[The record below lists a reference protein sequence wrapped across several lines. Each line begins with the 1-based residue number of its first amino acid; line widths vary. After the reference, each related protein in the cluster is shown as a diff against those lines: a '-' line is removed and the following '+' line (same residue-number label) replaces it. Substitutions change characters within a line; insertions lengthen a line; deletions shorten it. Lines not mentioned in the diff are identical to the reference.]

1 MVSPMEIPVETRR
14 CLWLQWVVAN
24 ALGLAAG
31 MALFGILDDTA
42 GEMGDTGDAS
52 AHLGGLPLAATVF
65 VVCQWLILRRYAQRM
80 RRAGHTT
87 ELPQKKWHDCSRSGP
102 DSSARGR

>member
-1 MVSPMEIPVETRR
+1 MVSPMEILVETRR
-14 CLWLQWVVAN
+14 RLWLHWVVAN

-42 GEMGDTGDAS
+42 GEMGDTGDAI

-65 VVCQWLILRRYAQRM
+65 VVCQ
-80 RRAGHTT
+80 
-87 ELPQKKWHDCSRSGP
+87 
-102 DSSARGR
+102 